1 MNSPSINELI
11 AYRKR
16 REPTLGVVLSV
27 HSDKLSVF
35 SEDGKRYDVEP
46 KKVALLTGI
55 TVPETLTESEKKLE
69 MRKWRRDLEEKKDS
83 VDLETLWQCVVGE
96 QEIVS
101 FKEILGLYSSGTEQI
116 SSEQKLLLFWAVD
129 KNTVYLARAED
140 GYLIRSQEDV
150 SKTLRALELRRER
163 EQKAQAAVN
172 WVLSVLS
179 GEVPSVVDENHRE
192 FLELIERYVIDLDG
206 YERAKEAKAF
216 LYEAG
221 LKEVE
226 SAVEFLIKTGFWK
239 KDDDPESKK
248 ISFHFR
254 HSQRALEEVKAILNA
269 QEDFAGLTDRTDLE
283 VFSVDSETTQDID
296 DAVSFETHGDLIILG
311 VHISNVAHVVGRGS
325 FLDQGALERAET
337 VYFPEGRVDMFPKDL
352 VSRKLTLTAGDLR
365 PALSLFATFKKED
378 SALIDYRFDTTV
390 IRVSKNL
397 TYSEATEIFDRTQWG
412 NLLVDLTDSLR
423 RERVEKGAFI
433 VQLPELKIRVRDQ
446 EAISVSKDYMD
457 SPAHNIVSECMILM
471 NRLSGDFFYKNEIPA
486 LFRSQTQEIDP
497 EARELDPGDI
507 LFPVKVIKH
516 LKPSFVTSIPEI
528 HKSLGV
534 ACYVQMT
541 SPIRRYMDLVMQRQL
556 ISWLKEQKI
565 CYSENEL
572 EDTNT
577 RVSLATRE
585 IKNAQR
591 SRHRYWLI
599 RYLLEKDI
607 KGATGYVSSKG
618 YNGFNVYI
626 PEFLIELGLSNTG
639 GRAFDIGSEL
649 SLSLWGTDPL
659 RRRVRVSPA

>member
-1 MNSPSINELI
+1 MNLPSINELI

-16 REPTLGVVLSV
+16 REPALGVVLCA
-27 HSDKLSVF
+27 HPDKLSVL
-35 SEDGKRYDVEP
+35 SEDGKRYSVEP
-46 KKVALLTGI
+46 KKVVLLTGI
-55 TVPETLTESEKKLE
+55 TVPETLTDSEKKLE
-69 MRKWRRDLEEKKDS
+69 MRKRRRELEEKKDS
-83 VDLETLWQCVVGE
+83 VDVETLWQCVVEE
-96 QEIVS
+96 QETVS
-101 FKEILGLYSSGTEQI
+101 FEEILDLYSGTEQI
-116 SSEQKLLLFWAVD
+116 SLEQRFLLFWAVD
-129 KNTVYLARAED
+129 KNTVYLARGEN
-140 GYLIRSQEDV
+140 GYLVRSREDV
-150 SKTLRALELRRER
+150 SRTLRTLELREER
-163 EQKAQAAVN
+163 EQKAQAAIN
-172 WVLSVLS
+172 WVRSVIS
-179 GEVPSVVDENHRE
+179 GEVPPVVDESHGE

-206 YERAKEAKAF
+206 YGRAKEAKGF

-248 ISFHFR
+248 IAFHFT
-254 HSQRALEEVKAILNA
+254 HSQRALEEVEAILSAVEN
-269 QEDFAGLTDRTDLE
+269 FADLTDRTELE
-283 VFSVDSETTQDID
+283 VFSVDNETTQDID
-296 DAVSFETHGDLIILG
+296 DAISFEMHGDQVILG
-311 VHISNVAHVVGRGS
+311 VHISNVAHVVNRGS

-337 VYFPEGRVDMFPKDL
+337 VYFPEERVDMFPREL
-352 VSRKLTLTAGDLR
+352 VGKKLSLTSDDLR
-365 PALSLFATFKKED
+365 PALSLFATFNKENLT
-378 SALIDYRFDTTV
+378 LIDYRFETTV

-397 TYSEATEIFDRTQWG
+397 TYAEATEMFRSTQWG
-412 NLLVDLTDSLR
+412 KSLVALADSLR
-423 RERVEKGAFI
+423 GQRVDKGAFI
-433 VQLPELKIRVRDQ
+433 VQLPELKIRVGDQ
-446 EAISVSKDYMD
+446 DEISIGKDYMD
-457 SPAHNIVSECMILM
+457 SPAHNVVSECMILM
-471 NRLSGDFFYKNEIPA
+471 NRLSGDFFDKNKVPA

-497 EARELDPGDI
+497 EARELHPGDV

-516 LKPSFVTSIPEI
+516 LKPSFVTSTPEI

-541 SPIRRYMDLVMQRQL
+541 SPIRRYTDLLMQRQL

-565 CYSENEL
+565 RYSENEL

-607 KGATGYVSSKG
+607 KGTIGYVSSKG

-626 PEFLIELGLSNTG
+626 PEFLIELALSNAG
-639 GRAFDIGSEL
+639 GRVFDIGSEL
-649 SLSLWGTDPL
+649 SLSIWGMDPL
-659 RRRVRVSPA
+659 RRKIRVSPT

>member
-1 MNSPSINELI
+1 MNSPTINELI
-11 AYRKR
+11 VYRKR
-16 REPTLGVVLSV
+16 REPTLGVVLSAYT
-27 HSDKLSVF
+27 DKLSVL
-35 SEDGKRYDVEP
+35 SEDGKRYTVES
-46 KKVALLTGI
+46 KKVVLLTGI
-55 TVPETLTESEKKLE
+55 TVSETLTESERKLE

-83 VDLETLWQCVVGE
+83 VDLETLWQCVVEE
-96 QEIVS
+96 QETAS
-101 FKEILGLYSSGTEQI
+101 FEEILDLYSGTERV
-116 SSEQKLLLFWAVD
+116 SLEQRLLLFWAVD

-140 GYLIRSQEDV
+140 GYLVRSREDV
-150 SKTLRALELRRER
+150 SKTLRAFELRKER
-163 EQKAQAAVN
+163 EQKAQVAVN
-172 WVLSVLS
+172 WVRSVLS
-179 GEVPSVVDENHRE
+179 GEVPSVVDDSHSE
-192 FLELIERYVIDLDG
+192 FLELIERYVTDLDG
-206 YERAKEAKAF
+206 YERAKEAKGF

-226 SAVEFLIKTGFWK
+226 SAVEFLIKTGFWE

-248 ISFHFR
+248 IAFHFR
-254 HSQRALEEVKAILNA
+254 HSQRALEEVEAVLNVHG
-269 QEDFAGLTDRTDLE
+269 DFEGLTDRTNLG
-283 VFSVDSETTQDID
+283 VFSVDSETTQDMD
-296 DAVSFETHGDLIILG
+296 DAISFETHEDRVTLG
-311 VHISNVAHVVGRGS
+311 VHISNVAHIVSRGS

-337 VYFPEGRVDMFPKDL
+337 VYFPEGRADMFPREL
-352 VSRKLTLTAGDLR
+352 VSQRLSLTAGDLR

-378 SALIDYRFDTTV
+378 FTLIDYSFETTV

-397 TYSEATEIFDRTQWG
+397 TYSEATEIFDQTQWG
-412 NLLVDLTDSLR
+412 NLLVALTDSLR
-423 RERVEKGAFI
+423 SERVEKGAFI
-433 VQLPELKIRVRDQ
+433 VQLPELKIGVGDQ
-446 EAISVSKDYMD
+446 EGISVSKDYMD
-457 SPAHNIVSECMILM
+457 SPAHNVVSECMILM
-471 NRLSGDFFYKNEIPA
+471 NRLSGDFFDKNEIPA

-497 EARELDPGDI
+497 EARELDPGDV

-516 LKPSFVTSIPEI
+516 LKPSFVSSTPEI

-556 ISWLKEQKI
+556 ISWLEEQKT

-572 EDTNT
+572 EDMNT

-607 KGATGYVSSKG
+607 KGATGYVSSRG

-626 PEFLIELGLSNTG
+626 SEFLVELALSNAG
-639 GRAFDIGSEL
+639 GRVFDIGSEL
-649 SLSLWGTDPL
+649 SLSIWGVDPL
-659 RRRVRVSPA
+659 RRRIRVSPV